1 MIVCYMNVQS
11 YAEFP
16 YAQMFSMK
24 NAQKSRTH
32 ALQRAVHYTFTQWLS
47 DIGRMAE
54 VRNVPHLARCEYRRI
69 GLFLIIEDV

>member
-32 ALQRAVHYTFTQWLS
+32 ALQRAVHYTFTLWLS

-54 VRNVPHLARCEYRRI
+54 VRYISSSAI
-69 GLFLIIEDV
+69 LIFR